1 MNVMNVMNV
10 PLHACSAHELVKNSP
25 ILTCMRGILFF
36 PDSSKNKSA
45 IGVKSLVASDLKY
58 KEELV
63 TSYLGSCLE
72 YVTSWSFFKGNPSS
86 LYLLNKWFKYSD
98 FFTDCSK
105 VTNALPEVVLL
116 IEASPHE

>member
-1 MNVMNVMNV
+1 M
-10 PLHACSAHELVKNSP
+10 
-25 ILTCMRGILFF
+25 
-36 PDSSKNKSA
+36 
-45 IGVKSLVASDLKY
+45 ASDLKY